1 MQGWS
6 CTKYRHNNNDADSNK
21 DAVYTPTSHYSLSYL
36 FDDDSW
42 EYDNVVVRIMAMA
55 LACLVVVAA
64 TVVAAGNA

>member
-1 MQGWS
+1 
-6 CTKYRHNNNDADSNK
+6 
-21 DAVYTPTSHYSLSYL
+21 VYTPTSHYSLSYL

-64 TVVAAGNA
+64 TVVAAGHA